1 MSFRDWLFSLTRK
14 AIADPDVFL
23 DRHLDIKMLKKMA
36 VQGFMGTT
44 LMFASPTTKKIE
56 KIYPFLQKL
65 REQDFLV
72 EGKLEFGKQEENPE
86 WTIRIQWDETE
97 TNPRFGSEACRLKE
111 LCKNAVAENEW
122 KTAYTSPPTATK
134 EVLEDV
140 ANNGCFYYEYYCE
153 QDHLDPI
160 VEMNKWEA
168 EGLQVSHY
176 VYWNGDAIMLN
187 WA

>member
-1 MSFRDWLFSLTRK
+1 
-14 AIADPDVFL
+14 
-23 DRHLDIKMLKKMA
+23 MA